1 MSHIT
6 YYDQTP
12 LNKARS
18 DKFSLRFNIPLA
30 LMDRNKRF
38 QRNNSTF
45 DLTTFQFS
53 VYGTVV
59 PKIQVPAI
67 DAKYSG
73 SNIYVSSHAKP
84 SYEPVTIKFTID
96 NMFNN
101 YWVIFSWLDLLRN
114 QDTDIYS
121 GTLTNS
127 DKGLGQYSTDF
138 EIVGK
143 DEFNKDVIKWIY
155 KTAFPT
161 DLGEISYNY
170 RTPNEL
176 ETEMTFVFRSLET
189 ILL

>member
-6 YYDQTP
+6 YYDQAS

-18 DKFSLRFNIPLA
+18 DKFSLRFNIPLD
-30 LMDRNKRF
+30 LIERNKRF
-38 QRNNSTF
+38 QRNNNTF
-45 DLTTFQFS
+45 DITAFQFS
-53 VYGTVV
+53 VFGTVV

-84 SYEPVTIKFTID
+84 SYEPVTVKFTVD

-101 YWVIFSWLDLLRN
+101 YWVIFSWLDLLRD
-114 QDTDIYS
+114 QDTDVYK
-121 GTLTNS
+121 GELRPN
-127 DKGLGQYSTDF
+127 DKGLGHYSTDF

-143 DEFNKDVIKWIY
+143 DEFNKDIIKWVY
-155 KTAFPT
+155 KSAFPT
-161 DLGEISYNY
+161 DLGEITYNY
-170 RTPNEL
+170 RSPDEI
-176 ETEMTFVFRSLET
+176 ESEMTFVFRSLET

>member
-30 LMDRNKRF
+30 LIDKNKRF

-53 VYGTVV
+53 VFGTVV

-84 SYEPVTIKFTID
+84 SYEPVTVKFTID

-121 GTLTNS
+121 GKLTNS

-143 DEFNKDVIKWIY
+143 DEFNKDVIKWVY

-176 ETEMTFVFRSLET
+176 ETEMTFVFRTLET